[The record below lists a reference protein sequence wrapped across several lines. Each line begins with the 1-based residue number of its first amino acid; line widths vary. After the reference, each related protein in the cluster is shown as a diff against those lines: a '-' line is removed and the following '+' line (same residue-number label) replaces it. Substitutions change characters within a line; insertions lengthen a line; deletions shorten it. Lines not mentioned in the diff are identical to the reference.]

1 MNLSFQLIGEG
12 VGSANDGGIWQNA
25 IMNSIAAWN
34 NAGVGAN
41 ITASATSTS
50 NYKIQVMEREED
62 WYGLCHQTF
71 SSSSG
76 STTQCLITLNSS
88 ELPSGTTESDANFR
102 QSTAVHEIGHLLSLK
117 DNPDVETAN
126 DSIMSGNR
134 DRTVV
139 TTPQDFDIEN
149 VRFRYDS
156 FE

>member
-1 MNLSFQLIGEG
+1 MDY
-12 VGSANDGGIWQNA
+12 V
-25 IMNSIAAWN
+25 
-34 NAGVGAN
+34 
-41 ITASATSTS
+41 
-50 NYKIQVMEREED
+50 
-62 WYGLCHQTF
+62 HQTF

-102 QSTAVHEIGHLLSLK
+102 QSTAVHEIGHLLSLA